1 MSVISLSVSVHLK
14 GRGSHGGDTNAT
26 ERRFRATG
34 ALPRRFTAARARPDR
49 VECVSCQLF
58 LYQNQ
63 TNTKPQ
69 RKTQTL
75 KSQRRIFREGA

>member
-1 MSVISLSVSVHLK
+1 MSIISLSVHLK

-58 LYQNQ
+58 LYQNRTERPTQ
-63 TNTKPQ
+63 NHKGKP
-69 RKTQTL
+69 KHN
-75 KSQRRIFREGA
+75 